1 MNESPKIVFYIKEIN
16 NLKQC
21 LYKSEF
27 PLTDFKKIRKL
38 FRILDTI
45 EEAFYDIDKKINS
58 QKIEIKEE
66 LNEINLN
73 LIISNMHLQIEKV
86 SFKIKKINYED
97 NYGTKNLKKKM
108 MKKFQIFLLKIIQ
121 KKLINY

>member
-21 LYKSEF
+21 SHKSEF
-27 PLTDFKKIRKL
+27 SLTDFKKIRKL

-66 LNEINLN
+66 LDEINLN
-73 LIISNMHLQIEKV
+73 LIVSNIHSQIEKV
-86 SFKIKKINYED
+86 CYKIKKINYED
-97 NYGTKNLKKKM
+97 NYGLKNLKKKM
-108 MKKFQIFLLKIIQ
+108 MKKFKIFLLKII
-121 KKLINY
+121 KRN